1 MLSTFEFA
9 DDVVG
14 ILINTEMDEKVFKEL
29 QKLICDKIETFGRI
43 NLFIEVEKG
52 NEISVKAVMKHL
64 KFSIEQKNSFNKIA
78 VVTEKSWFKKAV
90 VFKDLMIPAD
100 VRAFTHEDRVEAIR
114 WIAE

>member
-14 ILINTEMDEKVFKEL
+14 ILINSDMDEQVFEEL
-29 QKLICDKIETFGRI
+29 RRLICHKIEAFGRI

-52 NEISVKAVMKHL
+52 NEISVKAALKHL
-64 KFSIEQKNSFNKIA
+64 KFSVEQGKNFNKIA
-78 VVTEKSWFKKAV
+78 VVTEKSWFKNAV
-90 VFKDLMIPAD
+90 VIKDLMISAD
-100 VRAFTHEDRVEAIR
+100 VQAFSHVDRVEAIR